1 MNHDKRQHC
10 VSVRMNSD
18 ELDRLNMLRGRVR
31 RGTYLRLLFN
41 DSLPASVPEVNQQAY
56 SELAR
61 AASNLNQ
68 LAHHLNIGGHVD
80 MQEVLDALGN
90 FRLRLIGVES

>member
-1 MNHDKRQHC
+1 MNNDKRQYC

-18 ELDRLNMLRGRVR
+18 ELKRLNKLRGRVR

-41 DSLPASVPEVNQQAY
+41 DSLPVSVPVLNQQAY

-68 LAHHLNIGGHVD
+68 LAHHLNIGGHIG
-80 MQEVLDALGN
+80 MQEALNALSN
-90 FRLRLIGVES
+90 FRLRLIGVE